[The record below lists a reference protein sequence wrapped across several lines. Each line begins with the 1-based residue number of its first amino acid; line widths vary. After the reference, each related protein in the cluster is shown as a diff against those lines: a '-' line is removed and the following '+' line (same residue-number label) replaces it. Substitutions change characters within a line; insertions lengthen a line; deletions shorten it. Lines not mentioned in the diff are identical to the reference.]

1 MSFRVL
7 GLIFSALIISTLGVF
22 FGGSSTKKME
32 VVAEAQAISMTRID
46 PEGSLEE
53 QLAYHLGEIKKYQ
66 AAILKEEAN
75 ANLYLVKNQM
85 NEVRQANS
93 RKFQYSKKIE
103 EHREAIEGLQIER

>member
-1 MSFRVL
+1 MSLRVL
-7 GLIFSALIISTLGVF
+7 GLIFSALIISILGVF
-22 FGGSSTKKME
+22 FGGPATKKME
-32 VVAEAQAISMTRID
+32 AATEIQAISITRID
-46 PEGSLEE
+46 PEGSIEE

-75 ANLYLVKNQM
+75 AKLYLVKNKM

-103 EHREAIEGLQIER
+103 EHIEAIEGLQIER

>member
-7 GLIFSALIISTLGVF
+7 SLIFSVFVISGLGLYLGAPNKTNGANQVEEVCII
-22 FGGSSTKKME
+22 
-32 VVAEAQAISMTRID
+32 RID

-53 QLAYHLGEIKKYQ
+53 QLAYHISEIKKYQ
-66 AAILKEEAN
+66 EAVLKEEAN
-75 ANLYLVKNQM
+75 AKLNLIMSQM

-103 EHREAIEGLQIER
+103 EHKMAIEGLQASR